1 MRLILTHAFQSSSV
15 SLWATPAAG
24 TLHFPAREC
33 SAAGLTLGAVFQTRL
48 FFNHSSVLIWPYSL
62 EQFCRLWLL
71 FLFCLIFFSFF
82 FFKKKGTVVTG
93 ARISYSLWQHVPIK
107 FRSLFVLLWLIF
119 KVIENSAEVIAGK
132 IDLTVLH
139 KCQQRQGDTFR
150 EVTNNS
156 RADGEGEAS
165 THTVPFKQAD
175 TCVGH
180 FENNAKNVALCK
192 AWQWPWVLNHF
203 DRCVKCRV
211 WGYRA
216 KKLGLPVKCGMPA
229 PGLRPR
235 AGWGGRGHGVSP
247 SQGNLKGAKNLN
259 STPGNSGHMS
269 SVTHVVT
276 QRVTLH
282 QRPRAKSETLA
293 GWGCGLSPHAGPPA
307 GWAGGARCLPSGSAC
322 SPPCAPPVAWLGT
335 RRKPNRKVVCEGE
348 IMSLPWPCTRD
359 HISLPLVSARP
370 QPQVK

>member
-1 MRLILTHAFQSSSV
+1 M
-15 SLWATPAAG
+15 
-24 TLHFPAREC
+24 
-33 SAAGLTLGAVFQTRL
+33 
-48 FFNHSSVLIWPYSL
+48 
-62 EQFCRLWLL
+62 
-71 FLFCLIFFSFF
+71 
-82 FFKKKGTVVTG
+82 TG

-139 KCQQRQGDTFR
+139 KCQQCQGDTFR
-150 EVTNNS
+150 EVTNDS

-180 FENNAKNVALCK
+180 LENNAKNVALCK
-192 AWQWPWVLNHF
+192 AWQWPRVLNHF

-235 AGWGGRGHGVSP
+235 AGWGGRGHGISP
-247 SQGNLKGAKNLN
+247 SQGNLKGVKNLS
-259 STPGNSGHMS
+259 STPGNSGQVS
-269 SVTHVVT
+269 SVTRVVT

-282 QRPRAKSETLA
+282 QWPVERKVKRWRDGATGCPLLQAHPLAVSPRGLPAARPVPPRWLGWEPGGSPTERWCVKEKSRPSPGPVCATIFLFLSCLRDLSLRVKQTREKGWESLEQTHAVGTNPSLHFKLRAK
-293 GWGCGLSPHAGPPA
+293 
-307 GWAGGARCLPSGSAC
+307 
-322 SPPCAPPVAWLGT
+322 
-335 RRKPNRKVVCEGE
+335 PNC
-348 IMSLPWPCTRD
+348 D
-359 HISLPLVSARP
+359 H
-370 QPQVK
+370 KD